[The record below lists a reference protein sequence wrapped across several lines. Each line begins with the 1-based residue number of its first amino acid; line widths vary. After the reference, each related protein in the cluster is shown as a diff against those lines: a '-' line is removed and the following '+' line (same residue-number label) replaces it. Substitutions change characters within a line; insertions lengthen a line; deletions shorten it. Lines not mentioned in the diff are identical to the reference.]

1 MKSLSSSIKAYG
13 GIVAVL
19 AVLFAVIRAFE
30 IDATISVVQRSQ
42 LTLPVLLVAATLG
55 LVGVY
60 LSERTGFPDIWDTR
74 IPITHRLLIPLLL
87 GLAFGLGF
95 RVLGLGQSLP
105 DPEQPPFPASIPYF
119 LYGAGLSEI
128 LFRLFPMPLLVW
140 LISNLLLRGRAQ
152 EALSWGAAGASSL
165 VEPLS
170 QLGAMLLLGIEN
182 VPLIGLVFLLIF
194 SANLVQGRL
203 FRTYGLG
210 ASLVMRLALY
220 LVWHIIPA
228 VAIW

>member
-42 LTLPVLLVAATLG
+42 LTLPVLLVVATLG
-55 LVGVY
+55 LVGVG

-74 IPITHRLLIPLLL
+74 VPITHRLLIPLLL
-87 GLAFGLGF
+87 GMAFGLGF

-152 EALSWGAAGASSL
+152 ASVSWGAAGLSSL
-165 VEPLS
+165 LEPLS
-170 QLGAMLLLGIEN
+170 QVGAMLLLGVGSGPAIAFIFA
-182 VPLIGLVFLLIF
+182 LILSV
-194 SANLVQGRL
+194 NLVQGWL
-203 FRTYGLG
+203 FRACGFG
-210 ASLVMRLALY
+210 ASLVMRLAFY
-220 LVWHIIPA
+220 SVWHIIPA
-228 VAIW
+228 MIIP